1 MKISKKDFFKLS
13 KYYYDILGDIAE
25 VKKVSDN
32 DGFWDEEVEYKYR
45 NLETG
50 TESWSFLIDSIEFLY
65 MERWPS
71 G

>member
-32 DGFWDEEVEYKYR
+32 DDFWDEEVEYKYR

-50 TESWSFLIDSIEFLY
+50 TES
-65 MERWPS
+65 
-71 G
+71 